1 VCVSVASPGHTAGAT
16 VTGTIGAY
24 VGSMLMLLTISCLVT
39 DPAAPISAPPA
50 PSSDAVVEVAMAGAT
65 PTDPAEARTWIAAEL
80 ALHAVPEVVVTSPAG
95 RAPSVRG
102 TPAAPWRLELWEEG
116 GRAAASLCPPA
127 GNCELARF
135 DGSPEARGVAVAGWV
150 ARQLGQFIE
159 PDAVAC
165 IDAPADDYAAL
176 WLGRAALDHYAG
188 VGDHRDVRRD
198 ALRRAVF
205 LDARVATAQWMLARR
220 LDAHGDPEAPRHGQV
235 AAQRCPAHA
244 GLSADLATWSS
255 SGVPQELRFVVGA
268 LERSLDSGSP
278 DEELARTA
286 ALAWPLDAHVA
297 DLAARATQGTVRQ
310 EHLRRWSGLD
320 PRASEPE
327 LALARMA
334 LDEGRWHDVVTHGR
348 AAEAR
353 GAEEAREILVP
364 ALLALGQLELAA
376 DLAPANLA
384 ARIAARGGDDTDT
397 GSGAL
402 GPEGLLLA
410 ASRVLRVDPTQA
422 LSLAEEAL
430 RLRPDWPE
438 ALGLASRAAD
448 AAGVDGALYR
458 DRLALVE
465 PT

>member
-1 VCVSVASPGHTAGAT
+1 
-16 VTGTIGAY
+16 
-24 VGSMLMLLTISCLVT
+24 
-39 DPAAPISAPPA
+39 
-50 PSSDAVVEVAMAGAT
+50 
-65 PTDPAEARTWIAAEL
+65 
-80 ALHAVPEVVVTSPAG
+80 
-95 RAPSVRG
+95 
-102 TPAAPWRLELWEEG
+102 
-116 GRAAASLCPPA
+116 
-127 GNCELARF
+127 
-135 DGSPEARGVAVAGWV
+135 
-150 ARQLGQFIE
+150 
-159 PDAVAC
+159 
-165 IDAPADDYAAL
+165 
-176 WLGRAALDHYAG
+176 
-188 VGDHRDVRRD
+188 
-198 ALRRAVF
+198 
-205 LDARVATAQWMLARR
+205 
-220 LDAHGDPEAPRHGQV
+220 
-235 AAQRCPAHA
+235 
-244 GLSADLATWSS
+244 
-255 SGVPQELRFVVGA
+255 
-268 LERSLDSGSP
+268 
-278 DEELARTA
+278 
-286 ALAWPLDAHVA
+286 
-297 DLAARATQGTVRQ
+297 
-310 EHLRRWSGLD
+310 
-320 PRASEPE
+320 
-327 LALARMA
+327 MA